1 MVTILSVII
10 FRMNDQLPSSY
21 RTHFLLRRRRA
32 KYTLIAAL
40 VGLAV
45 VCLGCILAYNL
56 PPIHSRLAWR
66 VEAVWAKIRPHK
78 EEIFI
83 PQEQAKSQATL
94 QAATQQTR
102 TPVSPLAFSSTPSP
116 IASPTPTLGVG
127 RLTLTASFHS
137 PTPPNQQP
145 TSISPQSTLTPSPS
159 PAPPVV
165 TVTGVKYEDQ
175 HNRYNYCAPANLS
188 MALSFWGWKGSRD
201 TVGPVLKPDSKD
213 KNVMPYE
220 MADYVLEHTDLKA
233 LVRVGGDLDLIKR
246 FLSAGFPVLV
256 EKGTFLVDLQ
266 NVLSWMGHYEVITG
280 YDDARQVFIGQDS
293 YIGPDTAVPYD
304 KMIMDWRSF
313 NYTYILIFPMD
324 KEAQVLELL
333 GPDADEAENY
343 RRAAQKASD
352 EIPRLSGAD
361 RFFAL
366 YNRGTNLVSLQD
378 YAGGAAMYDEAF
390 TYYPNIA
397 EKDRPWRILWYQ
409 TGPYKAY
416 YYSGRYYDVIRR
428 ADITLDEMK
437 SEKNLEESYYWRALA
452 KAVLGDTDG
461 AIKDLREAL
470 KWHPGWSIAIDQLK
484 LLGVNP

>member
-1 MVTILSVII
+1 MT
-10 FRMNDQLPSSY
+10 DQLPSSY

-32 KYTLIAAL
+32 KYTLIVAL
-40 VGLAV
+40 AGMVL

-66 VEAVWAKIRPHK
+66 VEAVWAKIKPRQP
-78 EEIFI
+78 EQIFI

-94 QAATQQTR
+94 QAALKLTG
-102 TPVSPLAFSSTPSP
+102 TPVSPLALSSTPSP
-116 IASPTPTLGVG
+116 AT
-127 RLTLTASFHS
+127 TLTPGMASTTQGSSSPSSTAILPS
-137 PTPPNQQP
+137 PTPPNP
-145 TSISPQSTLTPSPS
+145 RSTIINPQSTPTPTPSPS
-159 PAPPVV
+159 PVPPVV

-201 TVGPVLKPDSKD
+201 TVGPLLKPDSKD

-233 LVRVGGDLDLIKR
+233 IVRVGGDLDLLKR
-246 FLSAGFPVLV
+246 FVSAGFPVLV
-256 EKGTFLVDLQ
+256 EKGTFLTDLQ
-266 NVLSWMGHYEVITG
+266 NVFSWMGHYEVITG
-280 YDDARQVFIGQDS
+280 YDDTRQVFIGQDS
-293 YIGPDTAVPYD
+293 YVGPNTAVPYD
-304 KMIMDWRSF
+304 KMLVDWRSF
-313 NYTYILIFPMD
+313 NYTYILIFTPD
-324 KEAQVLELL
+324 KEAQVMELL
-333 GPDADEAENY
+333 GPDADETENF

-352 EIPRLSGAD
+352 EIFALSGAD
-361 RFFAL
+361 RFFAM

-378 YAGGAAMYDEAF
+378 YAGGAAIYDEAF

-437 SEKNLEESYYWRALA
+437 SEKNLEESYYWRAMA
-452 KAVLGDTDG
+452 KSALGDTDG
-461 AIKDLREAL
+461 AIKDLKEAL
-470 KWHPGWSIAIDQLK
+470 KWHPRWSVAIDQLN
-484 LLGVNP
+484 LLGVTP